1 MTTTTVPPSW
11 TSMRQFL
18 RAAQEGNVQV
28 VQQLLL
34 QTHNGVNLAVL
45 ATDGVHG
52 TALHAASRH
61 GHDRVVAVLLQAG
74 ADVHAR
80 TAAAGAWQPLHQAC
94 RAGHARVV
102 QQLLTAGADCG
113 ARLANGQSP
122 LHLAACAG
130 HLDVVQQLLL
140 FFLHKHKDSDNKN
153 NNNTNAV
160 LLLYAVDQRG
170 WTPLHAAAHQG
181 HVAIVQYLVRVAAQQ
196 ESNSSNNN
204 NTIPLPAMRSHEGYT
219 AFGLVA
225 CQAKRHEHRLAVLRI
240 LLLQYQGDDCYYA
253 HHEANTALQRALQ
266 RHDLPLVRFLLAKGT
281 TVRRTHLQLARSVPD
296 AMYPLLQAAVS
307 QGLLLGTARRLM

>member
-1 MTTTTVPPSW
+1 
-11 TSMRQFL
+11 MRQFL
-18 RAAQEGNVQV
+18 RAAQEGNVQL
-28 VQQLLL
+28 VQQMML
-34 QTHNGVNLAVL
+34 QTPNGANLAFW

-61 GHDRVVAVLLQAG
+61 GHDAVVALLLQAG
-74 ADVHAR
+74 AVVHA
-80 TAAAGAWQPLHQAC
+80 AAGGAWQPLHQAC
-94 RAGHARVV
+94 RAGHAHVV

-130 HLDVVQQLLL
+130 HVDVVQQLLRQQQQEQEEE
-140 FFLHKHKDSDNKN
+140 DSNKN
-153 NNNTNAV
+153 NNTHALR
-160 LLLYAVDQRG
+160 LLHAVDQRG

-181 HVAIVQYLVRVAAQQ
+181 HVAIVQYLVRVAAQCTN
-196 ESNSSNNN
+196 NSTSKNNN
-204 NTIPLPAMRSHEGYT
+204 IPLLAMRSHEGYT

-240 LLLQYQGDDCYYA
+240 LLLQQQGDDCCYA
-253 HHEANTALQRALQ
+253 QHEANTALQRALQ
-266 RHDLPLVRFLLAKGT
+266 RHDLPLVRFLLATGTT
-281 TVRRTHLQLARSVPD
+281 TVRRIHLQLARSVPD

-307 QGLLLGTARRLM
+307 QGLFGTTTTKRLM